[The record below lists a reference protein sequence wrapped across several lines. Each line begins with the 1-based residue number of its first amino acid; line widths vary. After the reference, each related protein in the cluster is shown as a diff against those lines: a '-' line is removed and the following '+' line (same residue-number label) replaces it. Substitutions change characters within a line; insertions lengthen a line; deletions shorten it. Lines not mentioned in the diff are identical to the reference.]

1 MFWPGTTFIAPAGSG
16 PIGNQR
22 MKIPRVAVAIV
33 AGGRNGLGEALAFT
47 PKMIREINI
56 GERR

>member
-47 PKMIREINI
+47 PKMIREI